1 MPMPAPM
8 TIQLSSS
15 TKTTHLRSSKSN
27 AVHIAPTEEYIP
39 KAFTAF
45 EKRWKINEILNQDHT
60 SLLDSYDK

>member
-1 MPMPAPM
+1 MCEFFPY
-8 TIQLSSS
+8 IVNWQ
-15 TKTTHLRSSKSN
+15 KSQDN
-27 AVHIAPTEEYIP
+27 DGSYEPVFLIAPTEEYIP